1 MSWIWT
7 FDLGIMDMGLNNS
20 AAKYYQAERN
30 FMEKFTG
37 NIRKQVRLIIF
48 AAALLA
54 CSFFGSLCAYA
65 EAEDRDLIV
74 PDADTR
80 YYTDGDISDMPLQ
93 VVNYAKNEIY
103 ARHGRIFNSTELAGY
118 FGQQPWYS
126 GSLREA
132 DFTDKVFNEYEREN
146 ILLLNDREMALSGGG
161 GYMLDQP
168 GYNYDA
174 VEDYIA
180 ARLGTV
186 QAEALLMRL
195 RKIIGIVSLKNSG
208 GEDLDVEENMRI
220 FSESVLGTKAESGA
234 IVDLDEEKLAILDER
249 SKAALE
255 KNDDGSRLV
264 IQLKKGQLYFS
275 VDEPLAENESF
286 DITFSDLRL
295 AIRGTSGIVTIE
307 DKRTSS
313 VILASGQAMI
323 YEENPEAGT
332 AQGTEIRAG
341 ERVRITSDGTGRKTF
356 EKETLSEENLPP
368 FLTGCLRQDPDAVPK
383 VLADTGWT
391 GESFGGNNADEV
403 QAAMEQYRAIISQAS
418 SYQYEPGGGT
428 TPTGNYRYA
437 LVQMQAKDTVPTLLL
452 EQEASNY
459 LYYARV
465 FQYDPVSATVIQ
477 PEPSEFMAEGATPTG
492 GIRCSL
498 AMQGDGNGIQSMNWS
513 SGTGQGDMYRVTLN
527 GASLREEPQWSGRI
541 DQVPGEL
548 TSAAIEWHDISDMS
562 ALGGQTGEISQPAEP
577 DASGGEE
584 PLPED
589 GDRLVLTGTLN
600 EYSYDDVAAM
610 AGNYPA
616 NDYERQ
622 LNPAYWLIELDQ
634 PQIIEIMSGGGPELI
649 SDEASL
655 IWISD
660 PSGLEQY
667 AGQHVT
673 FSIDPSATWWP
684 SDVSLPLGEPR
695 TADVHIL
702 N

>member
-1 MSWIWT
+1 MT
-7 FDLGIMDMGLNNS
+7 VY
-20 AAKYYQAERN
+20 AAGKGGR
-30 FMEKFTG
+30 MG
-37 NIRKQVRLIIF
+37 NIMKKITDNLRKLICGIAF
-48 AAALLA
+48 LVLLA
-54 CSFFGSLCAYA
+54 VFPAGMPGVYA
-65 EAEDRDLIV
+65 EEAYDLIV
-74 PDADTR
+74 PDADSR
-80 YYTDGDISDMPLQ
+80 YYTADDISDMPLQ

-118 FGQQPWYS
+118 FGQQPWYL

-174 VEDYIA
+174 IGQYLA
-180 ARLGTV
+180 ARNGDV
-186 QAEALLMRL
+186 RAEALLMRL
-195 RKIIGIVSLKNSG
+195 RKIIGTVSLKDG
-208 GEDLDVEENMRI
+208 DGEAYDVEENMRL
-220 FSESVLGTKAESGA
+220 FSDSVLGTKSESSA
-234 IVDLDEEKLAILDER
+234 IVDLDEVKLAILDER

-264 IQLKKGQLYFS
+264 IRLRKGELYFS

-307 DKRTSS
+307 DKQTSS
-313 VILASGQAMI
+313 VVLASGQAMI

-437 LVQMQAKDTVPTLLL
+437 LVQMRAEDTVPTLLL

-548 TSAAIEWHDISDMS
+548 SSAAIEWHDISDMS
-562 ALGGQTGEISQPAEP
+562 ALGGQTGETSQPAEP
-577 DASGGEE
+577 DAADGEE

-589 GDRLVLTGTLN
+589 GDRTVFRGTMN
-600 EYSYDDVAAM
+600 EYSYEEVAAM
-610 AGNYPA
+610 WSGGNYPV
-616 NDYERQ
+616 NNYERQ
-622 LNPAYWLIELDQ
+622 LHPTYLLITLDEPQTMEIRTGDGLAFVSQEISMLGVQEPAE
-634 PQIIEIMSGGGPELI
+634 
-649 SDEASL
+649 
-655 IWISD
+655 
-660 PSGLEQY
+660 LEQY
-667 AGQHVT
+667 AGQHLT
-673 FSIDPSATWWP
+673 FSVDPGMIYNP
-684 SDVSLPLGEPR
+684 SDVSLPPAPR
-695 TADVHIL
+695 AYDVHIL